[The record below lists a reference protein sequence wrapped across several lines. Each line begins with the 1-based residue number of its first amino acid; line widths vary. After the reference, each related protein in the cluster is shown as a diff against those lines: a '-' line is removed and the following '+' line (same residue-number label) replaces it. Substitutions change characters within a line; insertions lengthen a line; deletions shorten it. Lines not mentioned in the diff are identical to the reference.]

1 MTIQT
6 QAPSGGPD
14 LSLQNPRDTSY
25 VQSNDTGNNNT
36 KEAFRF
42 KITLDRNTGK
52 NIVTLQARRLTGP
65 GMQTFRDSSLKTGSG
80 SVLVGPNLNISPT
93 GGFIRTNNSAEI
105 NPQLFALIPEIKF
118 DADGT
123 AFLVTPFLDKM
134 KLDPVLPGP
143 AVPPDKINTTIGQ
156 ICPAGT
162 GRVVETIIHEAGSV
176 GATADVQYTIYVG
189 TDNTG
194 PIIFDEPFAPS
205 VFTANQPVIIFL
217 DSSVVFEEGASIF
230 LEMTS
235 VNSFSLKTNAGG
247 DVITSLDAHD
257 FKVEIVSTDNRV
269 VNSDGIPIINVDQRP
284 IYASQF

>member
-1 MTIQT
+1 MTLNVYG
-6 QAPSGGPD
+6 PSGGPD
-14 LSLQNPRDTSY
+14 LSLRNPRDTSY
-25 VQSNDTGNNNT
+25 VQSDAGGDNNN

-42 KITLDRNTGK
+42 KITLDRNTQK
-52 NIVTLQARRLTGP
+52 NVVTLQARRLTGP

-80 SVLVGPNLNISPT
+80 SVLIGANLTISPT
-93 GGFIRTNNSAEI
+93 GGFIRTSNSAEI
-105 NPQLFALIPEIKF
+105 NPQLFSLIPEIPF
-118 DADGT
+118 GPDGT
-123 AFLVTPFLDKM
+123 GFLVVPFLDKM

-143 AVPPDKINTTIGQ
+143 TTSEIINTTIGQ

-176 GATADVQYTIYVG
+176 SATEDVQYTIYVG

-194 PIIFDEPFAPS
+194 PVIFDEPFAPS
-205 VFTANQPVIIFL
+205 VFTANQPVTIFL

-235 VNSFSLKTNAGG
+235 VNSFSLDTNAGG

-257 FKVEIVSTDNRV
+257 FKVEEVVTHNRMVNAELQEIVNADLEPV
-269 VNSDGIPIINVDQRP
+269 
-284 IYASQF
+284 YASQF